1 MLAEWELRII
11 PFRVFY
17 DLDTDLSVV
26 KIVAV
31 GYKQG
36 NTLFIHGEEY
46 DL

>member
-1 MLAEWELRII
+1 MVDDENAL
-11 PFRVFY
+11 
-17 DLDTDLSVV
+17 V

-46 DL
+46 QL